1 MLLVHKLSLYETESS
16 NEGIYLSFVLNEIY
30 ERRTIFNANYF
41 YTSYFGYPLMSVKFS
56 LILKL
61 IKMPLIFHNVFL
73 ILYDVFFNN
82 CQHFVCLCM
91 YGYGYKQSKYIIY
104 AFQVFLAILAC
115 IAIVVAIYIVG
126 NSKSK
131 EKQKQKTN

>member
-1 MLLVHKLSLYETESS
+1 
-16 NEGIYLSFVLNEIY
+16 
-30 ERRTIFNANYF
+30 
-41 YTSYFGYPLMSVKFS
+41 
-56 LILKL
+56 
-61 IKMPLIFHNVFL
+61 
-73 ILYDVFFNN
+73 
-82 CQHFVCLCM
+82 M

-131 EKQKQKTN
+131 EKQKTN